1 MRSHMVYSP
10 ATGSWLRLMALT
22 VGHTHTTHTRRNWQL
37 RGMLS
42 FSTGATEVCQNE
54 TALLRWALMSP
65 PQSWQYL
72 GLPVSYTFKKKKKR
86 KRLWALLFRF
96 CCLTKLQFLA
106 IQLTPI
112 LFHAHRNEISYRFAF
127 IYTFSC
133 VKSPFTTVLYPQMF
147 IGMCTGSQTE
157 MHWLTK
163 PHLGP

>member
-1 MRSHMVYSP
+1 MSVDV
-10 ATGSWLRLMALT
+10 T
-22 VGHTHTTHTRRNWQL
+22 
-37 RGMLS
+37 
-42 FSTGATEVCQNE
+42 ATELAVFGVASLIHIQ
-54 TALLRWALMSP
+54 
-65 PQSWQYL
+65 
-72 GLPVSYTFKKKKKR
+72 KKKKR

-157 MHWLTK
+157 MH
-163 PHLGP
+163 

>member
-1 MRSHMVYSP
+1 
-10 ATGSWLRLMALT
+10 
-22 VGHTHTTHTRRNWQL
+22 
-37 RGMLS
+37 MLS

-54 TALLRWALMSP
+54 TALLRWVLMSL

-72 GLPVSYTFKKKKKR
+72 GLPVSDTYKKKK

-133 VKSPFTTVLYPQMF
+133 ASHHLPQSSTHKCLLECAREAKQRCTDWQNHILGLKWEF
-147 IGMCTGSQTE
+147 MCA
-157 MHWLTK
+157 WRAYLRLLTNS
-163 PHLGP
+163 LRGERGALER